1 MKNSVNENKKCT
13 LLATSLVVIQAE
25 KNVIISQFNCD
36 FEALKKLWYEVFFSS
51 ILQWHYRPTKNI
63 FLQFIEN
70 NTLQTN
76 QQLWLPQT
84 FIDVHSLFYR
94 KRLHLYSNGY
104 IWQNGYSANWL
115 CLKSQQLHNRSFSSK
130 AFINLIALNKFHR

>member
-1 MKNSVNENKKCT
+1 MKNSVNENKKWT
-13 LLATSLVVIQAE
+13 LLATSLAVIQAE

-36 FEALKKLWYEVFFSS
+36 FAVLKQLQYEAFLVVSYIDKY
-51 ILQWHYRPTKNI
+51 KNI
-63 FLQFIEN
+63 LLQFIEN

-76 QQLWLPQT
+76 QHLWLPQT
-84 FIDVHSLFYR
+84 FIDVHSLFYT

-130 AFINLIALNKFHR
+130 TFINLIALNKFHR